1 MIEFTD
7 INDHPFLR
15 NDFEVPNP
23 FEFEG
28 VFFDTAEHA
37 FQAAKTDS
45 TTERE
50 SMSEMTVR
58 GVREYAR
65 SLDIDTYDWDS
76 RKYFVMQ
83 NVLKE
88 KFKQNP
94 DLANKLAA
102 VKGGIKMISN
112 RDSFWGTG
120 PDGNGENNLGEILSK
135 IRDELSSSHT
145 VYSSTVATDTVSDDG
160 IRDFKFSLSQPEEEP
175 EEEDDSDE
183 EVSVSQAVA
192 ASSVSEFFTNVI
204 DDTFN
209 RASDDLEEVF
219 DTADKICEWHNNM
232 PGALSLHP
240 ELEKLIEKLG
250 EKVADAKKEIKEVAA
265 NSKE

>member
-28 VFFDTAEHA
+28 IVFDTAEHA

-45 TTERE
+45 VTERD

-94 DLANKLAA
+94 DLAKQLADI
-102 VKGGIKMISN
+102 KGDIKMISS

-135 IRDELSSSHT
+135 IRDELSSSYT
-145 VYSSTVATDTVSDDG
+145 VYSSTVATDTVSDDDG
-160 IRDFKFSLSQPEEEP
+160 IRDFNFSLSQPEEES
-175 EEEDDSDE
+175 EEDDDSDE

-192 ASSVSEFFTNVI
+192 VSSVSAFFTNVI
-204 DDTFN
+204 
-209 RASDDLEEVF
+209 DDLEEVF
-219 DTADKICEWHNNM
+219 DTADKICEWYNNM

-250 EKVADAKKEIKEVAA
+250 EKVADAKKEIKEAA
-265 NSKE
+265 SNS

>member
-1 MIEFTD
+1 MTVD

-15 NDFEVPNP
+15 NDFTVSNP

-28 VFFDTAEHA
+28 VVFDTAEHA

-45 TTERE
+45 VTERD
-50 SMSEMTVR
+50 SMSEMTIR

-65 SLDIDTYDWDS
+65 TLHIDTYEWDS

-83 NVLKE
+83 NVIKA
-88 KFKQNP
+88 KFKANP
-94 DLANKLAA
+94 DLAKQLTAIDGEIQM
-102 VKGGIKMISN
+102 VSN

-120 PDGNGENNLGEILSK
+120 PDGDGENNLGEILTNL
-135 IRDELSSSHT
+135 RDELAEKGVVDTSLPKPT
-145 VYSSTVATDTVSDDG
+145 IDTDTD
-160 IRDFKFSLSQPEEEP
+160 IKDFTFSLSQDEPE

-183 EVSVSQAVA
+183 EVSITQAVN
-192 ASSVSEFFTNVI
+192 ASGKLSAFFTNVI
-204 DDTFN
+204 
-209 RASDDLEEVF
+209 DDLEEVF
-219 DTADKICEWHNNM
+219 DTADKICDWHNDM

-250 EKVADAKKEIKEVAA
+250 EKVADAKKEIKDAA
-265 NSKE
+265 DS